1 MKKLMMSMVAL
12 MMAMSVNAQKILND
26 SGTPFEEGKFYVN
39 AAWSGSTLS
48 YSKSTDFVF
57 GIGAK
62 AGYFIIDNLMG
73 VAIADFNSSGS
84 FDFMK
89 TQLGVGARWYFDT
102 VGIYVGGIAKY
113 VYTREKNDVAI
124 VTSDQTAVFYEG
136 HPSFNDFRPE
146 INAGYTFFLNRNVT
160 IEPEVYYE
168 QSFKKN
174 DYSGFGLRLG
184 LSYYFNL

>member
-12 MMAMSVNAQKILND
+12 MMAMSVNAQYLND
-26 SGTPFEEGKFYVN
+26 SKTPFEEGKFYVN

-113 VYTREKNDVAI
+113 VYTKETKEVPIVSEDGLKAI
-124 VTSDQTAVFYEG
+124 YVG

-146 INAGYTFFLNRNVT
+146 VNAGYTFFLNRNITV
-160 IEPEVYYE
+160 EPEAYYE
-168 QSFKKN
+168 LSCKDN
-174 DYSGFGLRLG
+174 DYSGFGVRLG
-184 LSYYFNL
+184 LSIYFNL

>member
-12 MMAMSVNAQKILND
+12 MMAMSVNAQYLND
-26 SGTPFEEGKFYVN
+26 SKTPFEEGKFYVN

-113 VYTREKNDVAI
+113 VYTKETKDVNTLINDQVVLI
-124 VTSDQTAVFYEG
+124 HTL

-146 INAGYTFFLNRNVT
+146 LNAGYTFFLNRNVT
-160 IEPEVYYE
+160 VEPEAYYE
-168 QSFKKN
+168 LSFKNN
-174 DYSGFGLRLG
+174 DYSGFGVRLG